1 MDTRTRPLGIT
12 ALAFASI
19 VVGIYSMIAAIAL
32 LLGSFVGGAFGA
44 DSVVV
49 MALGAIYLGLMAG
62 AYFLGFGF
70 WTQRHWAWAG
80 GLVLFGAFIVASLGL
95 MVLATSAASAVVAAL
110 GAGVATWYLLRPST
124 KGLLLGSNSTQE
136 AAPPSTAALETP
148 QVAP

>member
-32 LLGSFVGGAFGA
+32 LLGSLVGAAFGA

-49 MALGAIYLGLMAG
+49 MALGAVYLGLMAG

-95 MVLATSAASAVVAAL
+95 MMLATSAASAVVAAL
-110 GAGVATWYLLRPST
+110 GAGVATWHLLRPST
-124 KGLLLGSNSTQE
+124 KALLLGSNGTPE